1 MVIMKKLFLLLLLLA
16 LPAQPS
22 PEPPEPPQSP
32 QKARPLVFTHVTV
45 IDATG
50 APAQSDMTVVVR
62 EGRIAEVG
70 NSAAVRA
77 PEGAQ
82 VIDAMGKFMIPG
94 LWDMH
99 VHWFHRDHFPLFV
112 ANGVTGIR
120 MMWGMPQHHQWRKEI
135 EQGTLVGPRMEIA
148 SAIVDGPKPIW
159 PGSLAVG
166 TDAEGRQ
173 AVSRS
178 KQEGADFIKV
188 YSRLPREAYF
198 AIADEAKKLGLPF
211 AGHVPASVTVAEASD
226 AGQKS
231 IEHLTNLLEACSSRE
246 EDLRKMGA
254 EAWQNLPEGQSFPSR
269 ASLRALTGLMLET
282 FSPDKAN
289 ALFARLARNHTWQC
303 PTLTV
308 LRNIANLDDPK
319 MHEDPRLKYMPPG
332 LADGWNPKNDFR
344 FKDRAAEDYELGR
357 AVYKKNTELIA
368 PMRRAGV
375 EFLAGTDVL
384 NPYCFPGFSL
394 HDELGLLV
402 QAGLTPMEALQA
414 ATLNPARFLGKEKEI
429 GTVEKG
435 KIADLLLLEAD
446 PLADIGNTRKIDAV
460 VFGGRM
466 IPKADLQ
473 KMLADLARP

>member
-1 MVIMKKLFLLLLLLA
+1 MKKLFLLLLLLA
-16 LPAQPS
+16 LPVQPS
-22 PEPPEPPQSP
+22 PQASQLPQSP
-32 QKARPLVFTHVTV
+32 QKSRPLVFTHITV

-50 APAQSDMTVVVR
+50 ASAQPDMTVVIQ
-62 EGRIAEVG
+62 GDRITELG
-70 NSAAVRA
+70 KSGTVRA
-77 PEGAQ
+77 PDDAQ
-82 VIDAMGKFMIPG
+82 VIDATGKFMIPG

-99 VHWFHRDHFPLFV
+99 VHWFHRDYFPLFV

-120 MMWGMPQHHQWRKEI
+120 MMWGMPQHNQWRKEI
-135 EQGTLVGPRMEIA
+135 EQGELVGPRMEIA

-173 AVSRS
+173 AVTRS

-198 AIADEAKKLGLPF
+198 AIADEAKKLGIPF
-211 AGHVPASVTVAEASD
+211 AGHVPSSVTVAEASD

-231 IEHLTNLLEACSSRE
+231 IEHLTNLLEACSSKE
-246 EDLRKMGA
+246 EELRKQAA
-254 EAWQNLPEGQSFPSR
+254 EAWLNLPEGQSFPSR
-269 ASLRALTGLMLET
+269 ASLRPLTRLTLET

-308 LRNIANLDDPK
+308 LRNVANLDDPK
-319 MHEDPRLKYMPPG
+319 MHDDPRLKYMPPG
-332 LADGWNPKNDFR
+332 LADGWNPANDFR
-344 FKDRAAEDYELGR
+344 FKDRATEDYDLSR
-357 AVYKKNTELIA
+357 SVYKKLTELIV

-394 HDELGLLV
+394 HDELELFV
-402 QAGLTPMEALQA
+402 QAGLSPMEALQA

-435 KIADLLLLEAD
+435 KIADLVILEAN
-446 PLADIGNTRKIDAV
+446 PLEVIGNTRKIDAV